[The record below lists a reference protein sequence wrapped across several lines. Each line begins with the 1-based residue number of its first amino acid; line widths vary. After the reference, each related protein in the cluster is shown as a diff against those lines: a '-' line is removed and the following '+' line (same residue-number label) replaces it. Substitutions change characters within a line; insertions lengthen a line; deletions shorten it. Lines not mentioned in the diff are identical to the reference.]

1 LAIYPRL
8 DRFQALGIK
17 RYTLGK
23 IERFGGIGM
32 KVSTI
37 ERLIPDQAAADDV
50 TGQATLKL
58 HLQRYEFAAEH
69 LKPGRLLD
77 IACGVGYGT
86 RLMAEKA
93 SNIVEAVG
101 VDLSQEAVEYAR
113 QHYASGR
120 IQFQRH
126 DAMTFA
132 DERGFE
138 SIVSVETL
146 EHVSD
151 PIGLINHLVGLI
163 RPGGV
168 FIASVPTTPSVDVN
182 PYHLHDF
189 TERSFR
195 SMVTV
200 HGLRELACLRQVQ
213 PYQLM
218 RTLKRE
224 ESRMKDMRQGLMSYY
239 LRHPGALAKRLW
251 STQRYGFTNR
261 YLTVVWQK
269 VR

>member
-1 LAIYPRL
+1 MR
-8 DRFQALGIK
+8 
-17 RYTLGK
+17 
-23 IERFGGIGM
+23 
-32 KVSTI
+32 VSTM
-37 ERLIPDQAAADDV
+37 ERLIPDQVAPDDI

-58 HLQRYEFAAEH
+58 HLQRYEFAAAH

-86 RLMAEKA
+86 HLMAEKA
-93 SNIVEAVG
+93 KDIVEAIG
-101 VDLSQEAVEYAR
+101 VDLSQETVEYAK
-113 QHYASGR
+113 QYYGSSR
-120 IQFQRH
+120 IQFQQH

-132 DERGFE
+132 DERGFD

-146 EHVSD
+146 EHMPD
-151 PIGLINHLVGLI
+151 PVGLVNRLVGLI
-163 RPGGV
+163 RSGGV

-195 SMVTV
+195 SMVTG

-213 PYQLM
+213 PYPLL

-224 ESRMKDMRQGLMSYY
+224 ESRMKDMRQNLMAYY
-239 LRHPGALAKRLW
+239 LRHPWALAKRLW
-251 STQRYGFTNR
+251 ATQRYGFTNR
-261 YLTVVWQK
+261 YLTVAWQK
-269 VR
+269 Y